1 MAVNKQTTYLVSE
14 QVRALYMQAPI
25 SNLIVFGI
33 SLLYFFILYDR
44 LSANLMIAWVS
55 LMWMTAA
62 YRLFLWL
69 SHHRQPQAKSD
80 ATWLRRYTLGSVY
93 VGLSWSLIFLH
104 LSDLSDLMVVVALLM
119 LLFGV
124 LSASVAIL
132 SVYMPAFI
140 GYTYPQIFVLGG
152 TLIASQIASAY
163 LLNLALFIYMI
174 MLTLFARNANKQ
186 FNAHVLLASENR
198 DLVTQLNA
206 EIEQR
211 EDVIQKRTEELSL
224 ANEELEKEVGERK
237 KAEDFAKVQYG
248 LLRCV
253 LDSTPDL
260 IFYKDYRDK
269 DGSYIGCNQAFAA
282 FVGKPLEQIIG
293 TNDLDLFGFEVGNF
307 FRTKDLEMLNANAT
321 RINEE
326 WVSYPDGRRVLLST
340 LKTPFYD
347 ENDNILGVLG
357 VSRDITEQ
365 KKAEDAL
372 RQQERSLRYLA
383 HHDPLT
389 GLPNRLLLIDRLTQ
403 SIEKAHRTGTGLAI
417 LFLDLDHFKE
427 INDSLGHS
435 IGDQLLKSVSLRLQ
449 QSVRKED
456 TVARLGGDE
465 FTILIEQLNDSMAA
479 SSLAEKILDAFRTP
493 QRIQDQDLSITASIG
508 ISLYPAD
515 GEDTET
521 LLRNADAAMYRA
533 KYEGRN
539 AFRFY
544 SSDMTER
551 ALARVAMESALRV
564 ALSEGQFTLLFQP
577 QVEICTGRLLGAEAL
592 IRWLHPAEGMLLPD
606 SFIPMAENTGQI
618 VAIGT
623 WVLEEVCRAI
633 KRWQDAGMQG
643 VTVAVNLS
651 GRQMLNS
658 DLTQTVRNVLA
669 RTGCVPDGLELEITE
684 GFLIQQPD
692 KTKLT
697 LQELRNMGIRIA
709 VDDFGTGYSSLSYL
723 KQFPLSKLKIDYSF
737 VRDIP
742 FDIND
747 QAISKAIIALGKSL
761 GLKVVAEGVENRQQA
776 DFLRAQGCDEAQGYL
791 YARPMAE
798 ADFLRYWQSSAE
810 KISAL

>member
-293 TNDLDLFGFEVGNF
+293 KNDLDLFGFEVGNF